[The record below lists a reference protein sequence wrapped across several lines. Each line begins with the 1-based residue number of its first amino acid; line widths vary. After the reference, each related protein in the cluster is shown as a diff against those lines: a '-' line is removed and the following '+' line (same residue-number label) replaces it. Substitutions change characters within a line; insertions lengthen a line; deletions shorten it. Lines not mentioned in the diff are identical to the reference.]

1 VAKYPRNRK
10 EPRGS
15 SKAWRTILS
24 FGPSKLLTGTT
35 PLEAERLRT
44 AEMQRLLREEEPP
57 RRSTRLSSLG
67 DSDRAVAW
75 LKQAVAAGYKN
86 APKLK
91 KDTDLDA
98 LRGRED
104 LKKLIAELEGTTS
117 GRDEG

>member
-1 VAKYPRNRK
+1 LPV
-10 EPRGS
+10 
-15 SKAWRTILS
+15 
-24 FGPSKLLTGTT
+24 
-35 PLEAERLRT
+35 
-44 AEMQRLLREEEPP
+44 
-57 RRSTRLSSLG
+57 
-67 DSDRAVAW
+67 AVAW

-104 LKKLIAELEGTTS
+104 LKKLIAELEGTKS